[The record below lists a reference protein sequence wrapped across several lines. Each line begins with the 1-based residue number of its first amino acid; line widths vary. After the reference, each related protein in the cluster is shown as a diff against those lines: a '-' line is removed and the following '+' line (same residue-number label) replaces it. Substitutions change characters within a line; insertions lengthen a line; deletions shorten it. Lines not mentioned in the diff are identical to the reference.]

1 VSSKKLTAVAAICI
15 VSAIASGAAQAA
27 TITSAQFTRQADQI
41 CARDYKAQAAL
52 GPGLLNADL
61 VSRGAHL
68 TRAGAYLTKIVAI
81 TTTEATSFAALPTT
95 TTGMPQ
101 RRALV
106 AGLRTALA
114 DERAAAAAARKG
126 DLASFTTA
134 FDRLILHGYPTGPDY
149 RTLIRTEK
157 ATARLFPF
165 KTCGKGSAI
174 YP

>member
-1 VSSKKLTAVAAICI
+1 VSSKRFTAVAVTCI
-15 VSAIASGAAQAA
+15 VSAIAAGAAQAT
-27 TITSAQFTRQADQI
+27 TITSAQFARQADQT

-61 VSRGAHL
+61 VSRSHL
-68 TRAGAYLTKIVAI
+68 ARAGAYLAKIVAI

-106 AGLRTALA
+106 AGLHTAIA
-114 DERAAAAAARKG
+114 DERAAVTAARNG
-126 DLASFTTA
+126 DLAGFTTA
-134 FDRLILHGYPTGPDY
+134 FDRLIPHGHPTGPDY

-157 ATARLFPF
+157 ATARVFPF

>member
-1 VSSKKLTAVAAICI
+1 MSSKKLTAVAATCI
-15 VSAIASGAAQAA
+15 VSAIAAGAAQAT

-41 CARDYKAQAAL
+41 CARDYKAQGAL

-61 VSRGAHL
+61 VSRAHL
-68 TRAGAYLTKIVAI
+68 TRAGNYLNKIVAI
-81 TTTEATSFAALPTT
+81 TTTEVTHLATLPATAE
-95 TTGMPQ
+95 GMPQ

-114 DERAAAAAARKG
+114 DEHAAAAAAHKG
-126 DLASFTTA
+126 NLAGFTTA
-134 FDRLILHGYPTGPDY
+134 FDRLIPHGYPTGPDY

-157 ATARLFPF
+157 ATARLFQF